1 MIIIDRFEGKWAVIE
16 YGDVTFNFP
25 RELLP
30 EGAKEGDVLNIT
42 VAFDE
47 QATEGQ
53 SKKIDKLVND
63 LFD

>member
-30 EGAKEGDVLNIT
+30 
-42 VAFDE
+42 
-47 QATEGQ
+47 
-53 SKKIDKLVND
+53 
-63 LFD
+63 